1 MPCSHHFLAM
11 KSKQELQYLHQSD
24 QSYRS
29 FVQGEHGHEGLG
41 AKAHQPHVALAAH
54 AHRHSSLPASPP
66 TAQGWEARKAGGPF
80 LLLILTKSQNQRSL
94 LYPHPLM

>member
-41 AKAHQPHVALAAH
+41 AEAHPPHVALAVLA
-54 AHRHSSLPASPP
+54 ACLSTYCPGLGGKEGRRALSP
-66 TAQGWEARKAGGPF
+66 
-80 LLLILTKSQNQRSL
+80 INSD
-94 LYPHPLM
+94 